1 LAVAFWIVIIY
12 NPATLSSGFFIGK
25 IMWQDLLN
33 TFKKPNAKQLAQQE
47 LEEAQRQF
55 LKHETAAA
63 YNAKVAEY
71 YSETVLRL
79 NTYIKKSV

>member
-1 LAVAFWIVIIY
+1 
-12 NPATLSSGFFIGK
+12 
-25 IMWQDLLN
+25 MWQDIFN
-33 TFKKPNAKQLAQQE
+33 TFKKPNAKQLAQAE

-71 YSETVLRL
+71 YADTVNRL
-79 NTYIKKSV
+79 GDYIKQS